1 MGNKKVPRY
10 GEDGV
15 PMYGEG
21 KKKPWSKENEAGIPR
36 ESYHCIDEME
46 ERASIFV
53 PYITERVIEGASYG
67 EIAKELGIDR
77 NTLYKYRKTV
87 AFQEFKERMIDEQ
100 LEDIMNVRSQGD
112 LATAMRYREGL
123 IKIAVPKKIEQ
134 KIETDGEIVHKFLIV
149 PPSEEQIVKSKAEVE
164 KS

>member
-1 MGNKKVPRY
+1 MVKKVPRY

-21 KKKPWSKENEAGIPR
+21 KKKPWSKDNEAGIIR
-36 ESYHCIDEME
+36 EKYHCINDME
-46 ERASIFV
+46 ERASIYV
-53 PYITERVIEGASYG
+53 PYITERVIEGASYN
-67 EIAKELGIDR
+67 EIANELGINR
-77 NTLYKYRKTV
+77 STLYEYRKSV

-100 LEDIMNVRSQGD
+100 LEDIMKVRSDGD

-134 KIETDGEIVHKFLIV
+134 KIETQGEVVHKFIIV
-149 PPSEEQIVKSKAEVE
+149 PPSEEQIVKSEAKVE

>member
-1 MGNKKVPRY
+1 MVKKVPRY

-21 KKKPWSKENEAGIPR
+21 KKKPWSKDNEAGIIR
-36 ESYHCIDEME
+36 EKYHCINDME
-46 ERASIFV
+46 ERASIYV
-53 PYITERVIEGASYG
+53 PYITERVIEGASYN
-67 EIAKELGIDR
+67 EIANELGINR
-77 NTLYKYRKTV
+77 STLYEYRKSV

-100 LEDIMNVRSQGD
+100 LEDIMKVRSDGD

-134 KIETDGEIVHKFLIV
+134 KIETEGEIIHKFIIV
-149 PPSEEQIVKSKAEVE
+149 PPSEEQIVKSEAKVE